1 MEVSV
6 HRCCLSR
13 TLLYS
18 VIFSSLL
25 AWILSFSRSQHDGR
39 TVTLM
44 LAKLGE
50 GPLLLDRGQGRN
62 RSSVTMDG
70 AEIDCEQEEE
80 SCSGRRTINLSS
92 LEATDSVTQNL
103 CWGYEKDCDEKNRLF
118 IPHCLEPYKP
128 WYIICMYVCMYA
140 CMHAHTAAMMPVSNL
155 NRRPTV
161 KLHITCIPSKC
172 IPFHDCIM
180 QSRLT
185 FSYVLQ
191 LFAVIVFESRL
202 TFI

>member
-18 VIFSSLL
+18 VIFSSLFT
-25 AWILSFSRSQHDGR
+25 WILSFSRSQHDGR

-50 GPLLLDRGQGRN
+50 GPLLN
-62 RSSVTMDG
+62 RSFVTMDG
-70 AEIDCEQEEE
+70 AEIDCEQQEEE
-80 SCSGRRTINLSS
+80 SCSRRTINLN
-92 LEATDSVTQNL
+92 LEATGSVAETL
-103 CWGYEKDCDEKNRLF
+103 CWGYEKDCDKKNRLF
-118 IPHCLEPYKP
+118 IPHCHEPYKP
-128 WYIICMYVCMYA
+128 WYVCMYA
-140 CMHAHTAAMMPVSNL
+140 CTAAMMPVSNL

-180 QSRLT
+180 QSAAVC
-185 FSYVLQ
+185 SYS
-191 LFAVIVFESRL
+191 IKY
-202 TFI
+202 

>member
-1 MEVSV
+1 
-6 HRCCLSR
+6 
-13 TLLYS
+13 
-18 VIFSSLL
+18 
-25 AWILSFSRSQHDGR
+25 
-39 TVTLM
+39 M

-50 GPLLLDRGQGRN
+50 GPLLLDRDLGRN

-80 SCSGRRTINLSS
+80 EEESCSGRRTVNLSS
-92 LEATDSVTQNL
+92 LEATGSVTQNL

-128 WYIICMYVCMYA
+128 WYVCMYA
-140 CMHAHTAAMMPVSNL
+140 CTPAMMPVSNL
-155 NRRPTV
+155 NRRPTI

-180 QSRLT
+180 QSRLI

-191 LFAVIVFESRL
+191 LLAVIVFESRL